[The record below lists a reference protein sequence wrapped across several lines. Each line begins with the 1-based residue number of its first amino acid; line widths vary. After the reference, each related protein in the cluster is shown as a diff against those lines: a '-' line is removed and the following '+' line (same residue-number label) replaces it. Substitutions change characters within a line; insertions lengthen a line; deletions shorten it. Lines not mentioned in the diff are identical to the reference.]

1 MNITF
6 YFAEGCWVCDSIR
19 ETLNGLQE
27 RYGLEIRNVN
37 IGDDEETYDLYR
49 FDVPVLEFEDG
60 SALHGRIRRKDLM
73 AKLEYFR
80 KGPAASSKAGG

>member
-27 RYGLEIRNVN
+27 RYALQIRNVN
-37 IGDDEETYDLYR
+37 ISDDEEVYDLYR
-49 FDVPVLEFEDG
+49 FDVPVIEFEDG
-60 SALHGRIRRKDLM
+60 SALHGRIRRKDLL

-80 KGPAASSKAGG
+80 HGAASLSQPTE